1 MKREVTSM
9 KENHEEEINN
19 SKVQTSLF
27 DLSVQVLA
35 IIVFL
40 ALLVFDKG
48 LGLMKTPLN
57 DIWYGI
63 IGGFGVGGIDLLK
76 AILRRR

>member
-1 MKREVTSM
+1 MEEKND
-9 KENHEEEINN
+9 KEELNDR
-19 SKVQTSLF
+19 KVQTSIF
-27 DLSVQVLA
+27 DLSIQVLA
-35 IIVFL
+35 IALFL

-48 LGLMKTPLN
+48 LGLMKSPLS